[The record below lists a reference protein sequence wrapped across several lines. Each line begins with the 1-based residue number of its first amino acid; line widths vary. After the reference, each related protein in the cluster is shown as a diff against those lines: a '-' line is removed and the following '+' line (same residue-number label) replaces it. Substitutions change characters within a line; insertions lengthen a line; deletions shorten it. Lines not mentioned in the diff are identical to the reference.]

1 MFMKILKNAIQTEYT
16 KLILFDMIT
25 DMLSNKKP
33 LTNSYRIIYQR
44 YKTKH
49 FFNFITQSYFAV
61 PKNIRVDS
69 AHYYH
74 ENSRQTTV
82 STNWN

>member
-33 LTNSYRIIYQR
+33 LTNSYRIIY
-44 YKTKH
+44 
-49 FFNFITQSYFAV
+49 
-61 PKNIRVDS
+61 
-69 AHYYH
+69 
-74 ENSRQTTV
+74 
-82 STNWN
+82 